1 MQKLKDAI
9 PTLVTSGIFANITE
23 PMWSDDFV
31 ASDLDLHFASRY
43 GQKWVSPLIEMLED
57 TDKEVKGTNLSTL
70 ANSIY
75 RIRASEWSHL
85 YADLKAEY
93 DPVENTDYVE
103 TETIV
108 TDNDTTQGNTRTL
121 NTANSNTRTLNT
133 TNVVDNDSTSSS
145 SGSTTVTGSGAVNRY
160 GFDSATAVGDT
171 TTSDS
176 TGTQANTSGSGTLDV
191 TTTDSGTISDAGTD
205 TGTITDS
212 GSGTKDETITRNLAK
227 HGNIGVQTNAQ
238 VLGMDVEFWQWSF
251 IDVVFEDIARMVTL
265 SVY

>member
-23 PMWSDDFV
+23 PLWADDFL

-57 TDKEVKGTNLSTL
+57 SDKEVKGTNLATL

-75 RIRASEWSHL
+75 RIRMTEWSHL

-93 DPVENTDYVE
+93 DPIENTDYTE
-103 TETIV
+103 TETIDRD
-108 TDNDTTQGNTRTL
+108 TDRT
-121 NTANSNTRTLNT
+121 NGNTRTLNT
-133 TNVVDNDSTSSS
+133 TNTVDNDSTSSS
-145 SGSTTVTGSGAVNRY
+145 TGSTTVTGSGAVNKY

-171 TTSDS
+171 TSSDS
-176 TGTQANTSGSGTLDV
+176 TSTTASTSGTGTLDV
-191 TTTDSGTISDAGTD
+191 TTRDTGTVTDAGT
-205 TGTITDS
+205 GTE
-212 GSGTKDETITRNLAK
+212 DESVERTLRK
-227 HGNIGVQTNAQ
+227 HGNIGVMTNVQ
-238 VLGMDVEFWQWSF
+238 LLRDDTDFWKWSF
-251 IDVVFEDIARMVTL
+251 IDVIFEDVAQMVTL